1 MRPLLHLRHRTRAKR
16 QSTSVARA
24 VLTFALSGLLL
35 LLLVGLV
42 GVFILRRI
50 GTDEATREAERLTA
64 VAAHGIVEPR
74 LTEGIVRG
82 NAESL
87 IKIDALVNGAV
98 LRDPIVGVRIR
109 DANGLILYADTP
121 ELIGSTFPLEADARR
136 ALVISGIAAGP
147 ADLSTEENRFEER
160 EGPLLEVS
168 LPIRTLKG
176 HELLFQ
182 AHLRFDSV
190 AASGRR
196 LWTAFL
202 PVLAV
207 ALVVLALL
215 QVPLAVGLARRVHDS
230 QRNSERLLR
239 RAIASSDLE
248 RRRIAGD
255 LHEGPVQ
262 ELAGL
267 SMSLSAA
274 ADSVGSTDPRAAE
287 SLREAAARARQ
298 AVRSLRSALMGISP
312 PTLRRA
318 GLRAALTDLVAPL
331 TEDGVRV
338 EIDAP
343 ATLDLSDDVESLL
356 FRASQEAIRNVA
368 SHAAASHVRL
378 RVSAK
383 DGRVALEIEDNGV
396 GFSPDRATNARAD
409 GHVGLAL
416 LDDLVQDAD
425 GTLDV
430 DSSPGGGTR
439 IRLQVPIR

>member
-1 MRPLLHLRHRTRAKR
+1 
-16 QSTSVARA
+16 

-35 LLLVGLV
+35 LLLVGIV

-87 IKIDALVNGAV
+87 IKIDTLVNGAV
-98 LRDPIVGVRIR
+98 LSDPILSVRIR
-109 DANGLILYADTP
+109 DESGIILYADTP
-121 ELIGSTFPLEADARR
+121 ELIGSTFPLDVGARR
-136 ALVISGIAAGP
+136 ALVTGAVVAGP
-147 ADLSTEENRFEER
+147 ADLSTQENRLEAG

-207 ALVVLALL
+207 ALIVLALL
-215 QVPLAVGLARRVHDS
+215 QVPLAVGLARRVRDS
-230 QRNSERLLR
+230 QRDSERHLR

-267 SMSLSAA
+267 AMSLSAA
-274 ADSVGSTDPRAAE
+274 ADSVGSSDPRAAA

-298 AVRSLRSALMGISP
+298 TVRSLRSALMGISP
-312 PTLRRA
+312 TTLRRA
-318 GLRAALTDLVAPL
+318 GLQAALADLVAPL
-331 TEDGVRV
+331 RDEGVRV
-338 EIDAP
+338 EIEAP
-343 ATLDLSDDVESLL
+343 ATLDLPDDVESLL
-356 FRASQEAIRNVA
+356 YRASQEAIRNVA
-368 SHAAASHVRL
+368 SHAAASQVRL
-378 RVSAK
+378 RVASD
-383 DGRVALEIEDNGV
+383 DGRVALEIEDNGI
-396 GFSPDRATNARAD
+396 GFPPERAENARAD
-409 GHVGLAL
+409 GHLGLAL
-416 LDDLVQDAD
+416 LDDLVQDAH
-425 GTLDV
+425 GIMHV

-439 IRLQVPIR
+439 IRLQVPLR

>member
-1 MRPLLHLRHRTRAKR
+1 MTNGPRARR
-16 QSTSVARA
+16 QSSSVARA

-35 LLLVGLV
+35 LLLVGVV
-42 GVFILRRI
+42 GVFVLRRI

-74 LTEGIVRG
+74 LSDGIVRG

-87 IKIDALVNGAV
+87 IKVDALVNGAV
-98 LRDPIVGVRIR
+98 LTDPIVSVRIR
-109 DANGLILYADTP
+109 DARGTILYADTP
-121 ELIGSTFPLEADARR
+121 ALIGSTFPLSDDARR
-136 ALVISGIAAGP
+136 ALEIDGVVAGH
-147 ADLSTEENRFEER
+147 ADLSATENRLEAE

-168 LPIRTLKG
+168 LPIRTQKDR
-176 HELLFQ
+176 ELLFQ

-202 PVLAV
+202 PVLAA

-215 QVPLAVGLARRVHDS
+215 QVPLAVGLARRVRDS
-230 QRNSERLLR
+230 QRDSERLLR
-239 RAIASSDLE
+239 RAIASSDVE

-267 SMSLSAA
+267 AMTLSAS
-274 ADSVGSTDPRAAE
+274 ADSVGSADPGAAE
-287 SLREAAARARQ
+287 ALRDAAARARQ

-318 GLRAALTDLVAPL
+318 GLQAALADLVAPL
-331 TEDGVRV
+331 TDDGVRV

-343 ATLDLSDDVESLL
+343 ASLDLPDDVESLL
-356 FRASQEAIRNVA
+356 FRASQEAIRNVTL
-368 SHAAASHVRL
+368 HAAATHVRL
-378 RVSAK
+378 RVAAD
-383 DGRVALEIEDNGV
+383 DGRVALEIDDDGV
-396 GFSPDRATNARAD
+396 GFSPERAEDARAG

-416 LDDLVQDAD
+416 LDDLVRDVD
-425 GTLDV
+425 GTLNV

-439 IRLQVPIR
+439 IRIQVPIR